1 METREAMP
9 ADYVL
14 DAGEAGCGDLV
25 MLIFQEMKKLA
36 PGQTLRVAAY
46 DAAAEVDVPA
56 WCRSTG
62 NVLLAQDLAVR
73 SKLFLIQKRA

>member
-1 METREAMP
+1 MAMP
-9 ADYVL
+9 EALAADYEL

-36 PGQTLRVAAY
+36 PGQTLRVSAY

-62 NVLLAQDLAVR
+62 NALLAQDLTAQR
-73 SKLFLIQKRA
+73 KLFLIQKRA

>member
-1 METREAMP
+1 MATIDAQP
-9 ADYVL
+9 ADRVL

-25 MLIFQEMKKLA
+25 MLIFQEMKALE
-36 PGQTLRVAAY
+36 PGQTLLVTAY

-62 NVLLAQDLAVR
+62 NVLLAQDIAR
-73 SKLFLIQKRA
+73 QPKHFLIQKHA

>member
-1 METREAMP
+1 MEAREAP
-9 ADYVL
+9 RADHLL

-36 PGQTLRVAAY
+36 PGETLRVAAY
-46 DAAAEVDVPA
+46 DAAAEMDVPA

-62 NVLLAQDLAVR
+62 NVLLAQDTTR
-73 SKLFLIQKRA
+73 QPKQFLIQKRA